1 MAKMT
6 RQWAPR
12 PPRIAAPDS
21 PFRALRGRDTPTV
34 SINSACASG
43 EPQGPLPP
51 HPRPVGTITAE
62 ASPRQEAGIRSATAH
77 LIPVQKSALLT
88 RQPRR
93 EAQHASETILRAG
106 LCTEVVGTPD
116 QFVVGGEVRREDGR
130 ELAGTT
136 CRAFHKHPK
145 GEAPLGEPKTN
156 AKGHTAWWPPRPQAW
171 SARAA
176 SANAVAD
183 VYRPR
188 LETSPA
194 PSQRRRSLFRRVW
207 DALRRRLSVHPHPRI
222 VIATAAR
229 RRPPPGADQA
239 R

>member
-51 HPRPVGTITAE
+51 HPRPVGTTTAE

-106 LCTEVVGTPD
+106 LCTEVVGTRRPIR
-116 QFVVGGEVRREDGR
+116 GGRGGAPGGWQGTGWYHVPGVPQAPERRG
-130 ELAGTT
+130 
-136 CRAFHKHPK
+136 
-145 GEAPLGEPKTN
+145 PLGEPKTN